1 MGLGSK
7 LVKGMVVALSLY
19 ACAKADDSDLVG
31 SPESSAGKGGSA
43 GRGGAGGAGGVG
55 GATGGAGGASGK
67 GGAGGVGVGGGAG
80 VGGSSGL
87 GGTAGIGAAG
97 GPACGEMTEAGLVV
111 HYLVG
116 NAAASSDQIFMHLYF
131 ENQSDEALSM
141 ARVTVRY
148 WMTAETMAFNPAV
161 TDYRG
166 GQIAGEHA
174 EYVDD
179 GEFSHLL
186 ITFTGNEIPA
196 NNTDLNP
203 SEVQF
208 RIQGQN
214 GARFD
219 QSNDWSFAP
228 ALTVRAPHDRITAYV
243 DGLLTWGQE
252 PSGRCPGEGQGGQ
265 GGEGGEPGTG
275 GSTAG
280 GQGGE
285 GGQSGAPN

>member
-1 MGLGSK
+1 MIT
-7 LVKGMVVALSLY
+7 GMVAALSLY
-19 ACAKADDSDLVG
+19 SCAKADDSDLVG
-31 SPESSAGKGGSA
+31 SPEPSAGKGGSA
-43 GRGGAGGAGGVG
+43 GRGGTPGVGGVGGVGGAGAVSGKGGAGAGGVG
-55 GATGGAGGASGK
+55 GSAGL
-67 GGAGGVGVGGGAG
+67 
-80 VGGSSGL
+80 GGSSGL
-87 GGTAGIGAAG
+87 GGTAGNGEAGAPG
-97 GPACGEMTEAGLVV
+97 CGETTEAGLVV
-111 HYLVG
+111 HYLIG

-131 ENQSDEALSM
+131 ENQSDAAIQM

-148 WMTAETMAFNPAV
+148 WMTAETTAFNDAV
-161 TDYRG
+161 TDYNG
-166 GQIAGEHA
+166 PQINGEHA
-174 EYVDD
+174 EYVED

-196 NNTDLNP
+196 HNTDLNP
-203 SEVQF
+203 TEVQF